1 MATARVPQNGQIHEM
16 TREESRSLFDRQVR
30 LALDMSGDEFLRKWD
45 AGEFGED
52 TDRPEIMRLA
62 LLIPFGR

>member
-1 MATARVPQNGQIHEM
+1 M
-16 TREESRSLFDRQVR
+16 TVEESRSLFDRQVR